1 MDSYQKTLHSTVTG
15 VIVCLMITL
24 LVVLFCL
31 WETDCHADMLVPIS
45 PSSPAS
51 VTTIQPPVGLPS
63 YAYTSPSG
71 VTTIQPPVGLP
82 TYVYP
87 GSSPSQPTTIQP
99 PVGLPSYI
107 YGR

>member
-1 MDSYQKTLHSTVTG
+1 MDNHARAGVSITV
-15 VIVCLMITL
+15 LLL
-24 LVVLFCL
+24 LVAFMACMGIIC
-31 WETDCHADMLVPIS
+31 TDRAKADMLVPIT
-45 PSSPAS
+45 PSSPGS

-63 YAYTSPSG
+63 HAYTSPSG

-87 GSSPSQPTTIQP
+87 GSSPSGVTTVQP